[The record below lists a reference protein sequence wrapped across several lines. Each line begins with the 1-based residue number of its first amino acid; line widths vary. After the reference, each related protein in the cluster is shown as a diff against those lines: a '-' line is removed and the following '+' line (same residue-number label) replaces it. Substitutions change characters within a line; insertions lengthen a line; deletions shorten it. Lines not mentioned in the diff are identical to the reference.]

1 MIFEFSFKNKCKFI
15 LIFLQTIFGMVLV
28 NLNFSRGIKNE
39 GATVLFNLITECTL
53 TFSFIFYYIQK
64 KRTQFYKEDKFLSI
78 SLRKSIGHEN
88 INRKEFYFCPN
99 KSKKKFIFMC
109 IFTSSVKFFYAFFF
123 FFFTNYLCKQNMKDL
138 MLNIHMIPGIFFM

>member
-28 NLNFSRGIKNE
+28 NLNFSRYIKNE
-39 GATVLFNLITECTL
+39 GAIVLFNLITECTL

-64 KRTQFYKEDKFLSI
+64 KRTKFYKEDWNLSMR
-78 SLRKSIGHEN
+78 LRKSIGHEN
-88 INRKEFYFCPN
+88 INRKEFFFCPN

-123 FFFTNYLCKQNMKDL
+123 FFLQIIYVNK
-138 MLNIHMIPGIFFM
+138 I